1 MMKNKTIYHVA
12 VAAMMLFTA
21 GTQHVQA
28 ASVPGTNNVQQS
40 AKVFGTVT
48 DGTEPII
55 GASVKV
61 KGTSQGVVTDLDGR
75 FSLDVEPGT
84 ELIISYI
91 GYKDVE
97 VRASANMQIVLEE
110 ESTALNEV
118 VVTALGIKRE
128 RKALGYALS
137 EVKGDEL
144 TKAKETNVVNSL
156 AGKVAGLV
164 VNQTAGGPSGSTQVL
179 LRGKTEIN
187 GDNNPLYVVDGER
200 AVILQRNLVFLSL
213 LGGDED
219 HTVRSTATIEC

>member
-97 VRASANMQIVLEE
+97 VKASANMHIVLEE

-118 VVTALGIKRE
+118 VVRFSSDFYVKRITSYKRQGLRAKGECEVGSDGILYKNALLDLPNRPE
-128 RKALGYALS
+128 YRWAFY
-137 EVKGDEL
+137 
-144 TKAKETNVVNSL
+144 
-156 AGKVAGLV
+156 
-164 VNQTAGGPSGSTQVL
+164 
-179 LRGKTEIN
+179 R
-187 GDNNPLYVVDGER
+187 
-200 AVILQRNLVFLSL
+200 
-213 LGGDED
+213 
-219 HTVRSTATIEC
+219 